1 MKKVATERLFEKDS
15 YISKF
20 SAKVV
25 SCEAVEGGFEVVLD
39 RTAFFAEGG
48 GQSADGGFI
57 DGVRVLD
64 VQHKGNLIAH
74 KTEAEIEVGK
84 TVECEIDWAER
95 YLRMQSHTGEHIVAG
110 NVHTV
115 FGYNNVGFH
124 LSDNGLMTVDFDGQL
139 TKSDIEKIELLSNEA
154 VYKNADITV
163 LFPDESE
170 LDSLEYRSK
179 LELTENVRI
188 IDIDGIDRCACCAPH
203 VKKTGEVGVIKI
215 ISFMPYKKGT
225 RIEMLAGKKAFLDH
239 AFLNDANKE
248 LMKALS
254 SPRGDVVNAVN
265 NLFDQ
270 LNALRQEKAEL
281 SKKLAVYEINE
292 AKVEVGKSVYS
303 ITEGLSFD
311 DLRASS
317 NTLTNEYDICL
328 LLSKNGNDYNY
339 VLSSKN
345 DVKELCAR
353 LNAAFSGKGGGKGGY
368 AQGKITPASI
378 EDVIVFI
385 KKLLQAQ

>member
-1 MKKVATERLFEKDS
+1 MATERLFEKNS
-15 YISKF
+15 YIKEF
-20 SAKVV
+20 TAEVI
-25 SCEAVEGGFEVVLD
+25 SCEAAEGGFEVVLD
-39 RTAFFAEGG
+39 KTAFFAEGG
-48 GQSADGGFI
+48 GQSADSGTI
-57 DGVRVLD
+57 DGVKVLD
-64 VQHKGNLIAH
+64 VQHKGDVIAH
-74 KTEAEIEVGK
+74 KTEESIEVGK
-84 TVECEIDWAER
+84 TVECQLDWEER

-124 LSDNGLMTVDFDGQL
+124 LSDNGLMTVDFDGPL
-139 TKSDIEKIELLSNEA
+139 TKSDIDRIELLSNEA

-163 LFPDESE
+163 VFPDESE
-170 LDSLEYRSK
+170 LESLEYRSK

-188 IDIDGIDRCACCAPH
+188 IDIDGIDKCACCAPH
-203 VKKTGEVGVIKI
+203 VNKTGEVGVIKI

-225 RIEMLAGKKAFLDH
+225 RIEMLAGKKAFLDY

-254 SPRGDVVNAVN
+254 APRGEVVNAVN

-270 LNALRQEKAEL
+270 LNTLRQEKAEL
-281 SKKLAVYEINE
+281 SKKLAIYEINE
-292 AKVEVGKSVYS
+292 AKVEVGKSVYA

-311 DLRASS
+311 ELRACS
-317 NTLTNEYDICL
+317 NTLTNEYEICL
-328 LLSKNGNDYNY
+328 LLSKNGDDYNY

-353 LNAAFSGKGGGKGGY
+353 LNGAFSGKGGGKGGY
-368 AQGKITPASI
+368 AQGKITPSSI
-378 EDVIVFI
+378 EDVIVFL
-385 KKLLQAQ
+385 KKLLQVQ

>member
-1 MKKVATERLFEKDS
+1 MKVATERLFEKDS

-20 SAKVV
+20 SAKVI
-25 SCEAVEGGFEVVLD
+25 SCEAIGDGFEVVLD
-39 RTAFFAEGG
+39 KTAFFAEGG
-48 GQSADGGFI
+48 GQSADGGNI
-57 DGVRVLD
+57 DGIKVVD
-64 VQHKGNLIAH
+64 VQHKGDVIAH

-84 TVECEIDWAER
+84 IVECEINWEER

-124 LSDNGLMTVDFDGQL
+124 LSDNGLMTVDFDGPL

-154 VYKNADITV
+154 VYKNADIMV
-163 LFPDESE
+163 MFPDESE
-170 LDSLEYRSK
+170 LEALEYRSK

-188 IDIDGIDRCACCAPH
+188 IDIDGIDKCACCAPH
-203 VKKTGEVGVIKI
+203 VNKTGEVGVIKI

-225 RIEMLAGKKAFLDH
+225 RIEMVAGKKAFLDY
-239 AFLNDANKE
+239 AFLNDTNKE
-248 LMKALS
+248 LMKILS
-254 SPRGDVVNAVN
+254 APRADVVNAVN
-265 NLFDQ
+265 NLFEQ

-281 SKKLAVYEINE
+281 SKRLAVYEINE
-292 AKVEVGKSVYS
+292 AKVEVGNSVYA

-317 NTLTNEYDICL
+317 NILTNEYDICL

-345 DVKELCAR
+345 DVKELCQK
-353 LNAAFSGKGGGKGGY
+353 LNSAFSGKGGGKGGY
-368 AQGKITPASI
+368 AQGKITPDSR
-378 EDVIVFI
+378 ECI
-385 KKLLQAQ
+385 KTFVEEMLR